1 MKKKIVFLFAILLVV
16 TALVAVVH
24 RMTHEAPAG
33 LTLTVHGESLHLPLT
48 QLDQV
53 AFSGELVDGKGTVTA
68 HSYRGILLA
77 DLLQEAKVSP
87 EGISKVLATSAD
99 QYTAEFQL
107 QEVLENE
114 TVYLAVEADGQQ
126 IEGIDPGT
134 PGAQLV
140 VFGDPNSRR
149 CVRFLAQITLE

>member
-1 MKKKIVFLFAILLVV
+1 MKKKIVFLFVILLVV
-16 TALVAVVH
+16 TTLVAVVH

-33 LTLTVHGESLHLPLT
+33 LTLTAHGESLQLPLT
-48 QLDQV
+48 QLDRV

-77 DLLQEAKVSP
+77 DLLKEAKVST

-107 QEVLENE
+107 QEVLETEN
-114 TVYLAVEADGQQ
+114 VYLAIEADGQQ

-134 PGAQLV
+134 QGAQLI
-140 VFGDPNSRR
+140 VFGDANSRR
-149 CVRFLAQITLE
+149 CVRFAAQITLE

>member
-1 MKKKIVFLFAILLVV
+1 MKKKMIVLFALLLAI
-16 TALVAVVH
+16 TMLVAVVH
-24 RMTHEAPAG
+24 RMNHEPPAG
-33 LTLTVHGESLHLPLT
+33 LVLTAHGESLQIPLT
-48 QLDQV
+48 KLDRI
-53 AFSGELVDGKGTVTA
+53 AFSGELVDGKGVVTQ

-77 DLLQEAKVSP
+77 DLLQEAKIST
-87 EGISKVLATSAD
+87 EGICKVLVTSAD
-99 QYTAEFQL
+99 QYTAELQL

-149 CVRFLAQITLE
+149 CVRFAAQITLE

>member
-1 MKKKIVFLFAILLVV
+1 MKKKIIFLFVLLLAV
-16 TALVAVVH
+16 TVLLAVVH

-33 LTLTVHGESLHLPLT
+33 LVLTAHGESLQIPLT
-48 QLDQV
+48 QLDRA
-53 AFSGELVDGKGTVTA
+53 AFSGELVDGKGEVTA

-77 DLLQEAKVSP
+77 ELLREAKIST
-87 EGISKVLATSAD
+87 EGISRVLVSSAD

-107 QEVLENE
+107 QEVLEND
-114 TVYLAVEADGQQ
+114 TVYLAVVADGQP

-140 VFGDPNSRR
+140 VFGDANSRR
-149 CVRFLAQITLE
+149 CVRFAAQITLE

>member
-1 MKKKIVFLFAILLVV
+1 MKKKMIVLFALLLAI
-16 TALVAVVH
+16 TMLVAVVH
-24 RMTHEAPAG
+24 RMNHEPPAG
-33 LTLTVHGESLHLPLT
+33 LVLTAHGESLQIPLT
-48 QLDQV
+48 KLDRIE
-53 AFSGELVDGKGTVTA
+53 FSGELVDGKGVVTQ

-77 DLLQEAKVSP
+77 DLLQEAKIST
-87 EGISKVLATSAD
+87 EGISKVLVTSAD
-99 QYTAEFQL
+99 QYTAELQL

-149 CVRFLAQITLE
+149 CVRFAAQITLE